1 MKKRMTGIICTLLS
15 LALTGYLLA
24 DTFLLRSAYQT
35 DAAADTDAAF
45 ATAESNLEDGE
56 TSTAAASSDASGNR
70 GKKHMHA
77 GKNQLTGKTSAAAE
91 TETAS
96 VANTA
101 DYGSDDISI
110 TLEEYTVEDTQVYVA
125 DVTVSSA
132 ASLKTAFA
140 ENTYGRNITA
150 TTSEM
155 AEENNAILAI
165 NGDYYGAQETGY
177 VIRNGVVYRDTAKT
191 ATEICCI
198 YADGTMQIKNTA
210 DVTAQELVDE
220 GVWQAFSFGPALV
233 VDGEIAVTEGEEV
246 GKAMASN
253 PRTAIGV
260 IDANHYVFVVSDG
273 RTEESEGLTLSELA
287 AFLQSLGVKTAY
299 NLDGGGSSTLWYQGS
314 IINNPTTS
322 GNSIKERSVS
332 DIVYIG

>member
-1 MKKRMTGIICTLLS
+1 MKKRMTGVICTLLS

-35 DAAADTDAAF
+35 DAATDAEAAF
-45 ATAESNLEDGE
+45 AAAQSNLESSE
-56 TSTAAASSDASGNR
+56 TDTAEPSPAVSGSR

-77 GKNQLTGKTSAAAE
+77 GKSQLSNQASAATE

-96 VANTA
+96 VSDAA
-101 DYGSDDISI
+101 DYSSEDISV
-110 TLEEYTVEDTQVYVA
+110 TLEEYTVEGTQVYVA

-132 ASLKTAFA
+132 VYLKTAFA

-150 TTSEM
+150 ATSEM
-155 AEENNAILAI
+155 AEENDAILAI

-177 VIRNGVVYRDTAKT
+177 VIRNGVIYRDTART

-220 GVWQAFSFGPALV
+220 GVWQVFSFGPALV
-233 VDGEIAVTEGEEV
+233 VDGEIAVSEDEEV

-273 RTEESEGLTLSELA
+273 RTDESEGLSLSQLA

-314 IINNPTTS
+314 VINHPTTS
-322 GNSIKERSVS
+322 GNSIRERSVS